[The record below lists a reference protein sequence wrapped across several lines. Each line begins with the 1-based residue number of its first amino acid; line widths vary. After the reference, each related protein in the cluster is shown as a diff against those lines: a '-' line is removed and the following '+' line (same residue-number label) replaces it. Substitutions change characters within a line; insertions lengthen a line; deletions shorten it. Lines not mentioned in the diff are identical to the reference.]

1 MQLEKEILD
10 PIKMAL
16 SVTEKNAKTALA
28 LSRIDGIDYALNP
41 YVGCAHG
48 CRYCYAEFMQ
58 RFSRHSEQWGNF
70 VDVKINL
77 PQLLN
82 QELHRRYSRT
92 RQLPMTP
99 DLVAGEPGR
108 QLRISLS
115 TVTDPY
121 QPLEQ
126 KYQLT
131 RRCLEILLR
140 YPVSVSILT
149 KSPLVLRDIDL
160 FQQFEN
166 IQVGLTISTDR
177 EDIRQIFEPAA
188 PPIPSRLAALR
199 QLHEQGIRTWVFIGP
214 ILPMDPQRLARQVK
228 NFIDHYCSDSMNYL
242 GKSRSIYQCHGWE
255 YALRPAYFDHCRAV
269 LEQVFS
275 DNC

>member
-1 MQLEKEILD
+1 
-10 PIKMAL
+10 MAFL
-16 SVTEKNAKTALA
+16 VTEKNAKTALA
-28 LSRIDGIDYALNP
+28 LSRIHGIDYVLNP

-58 RFSRHSEQWGNF
+58 RFSRHPEQWGNF

-77 PQLLN
+77 PQLLE

-92 RQLPMTP
+92 RQLLMTP
-99 DLVAGEPGR
+99 DLVEGEPGT
-108 QLRISLS
+108 QLRVSLS

-160 FQQFEN
+160 FQQFEK
-166 IQVGLTISTDR
+166 IEVGLTITTDR
-177 EDIRQIFEPAA
+177 DDIRQIFEPAA

-214 ILPMDPQRLARQVK
+214 ILPMDPQRLGRQVK
-228 NFIDHYCSDSMNYL
+228 KYIDRYSIDSMNYRW
-242 GKSRSIYQCHGWE
+242 KSQSIYQRHGLE
-255 YALRPAYFDHCRAV
+255 YALGPAYFDNCRTV